1 MMVGDGLNDAPM
13 SRCRALTFH
22 CIVSASTVI
31 FADLPQPSDPTTETT
46 SGGIRSRFTLAG
58 PLGGLIDVSEAVAS
72 CSTPPRRCVN
82 FKVKNRKHP
91 AFSRV
96 MDTYG

>member
-46 SGGIRSRFTLAG
+46 SGGIILQPVHLGRPAWRS
-58 PLGGLIDVSEAVAS
+58 D
-72 CSTPPRRCVN
+72 RCL
-82 FKVKNRKHP
+82 
-91 AFSRV
+91 
-96 MDTYG
+96 